1 MTENEA
7 RQVIECI
14 GEKLNDNS
22 LVFYTKVEQKALDM
36 ATQAL
41 EEIQQYRALGLT
53 PELIEAMQGHN
64 IAMINDLAEYQALG
78 TVEEVT
84 EAMNLYV
91 AINKVENDLCMLG
104 VPSRAEAREHIKAM
118 ARQLKGKV

>member
-1 MTENEA
+1 MTEQMAIIELQHNIDLPFGGSVSDEA
-7 RQVIECI
+7 SE
-14 GEKLNDNS
+14 
-22 LVFYTKVEQKALDM
+22 M
-36 ATQAL
+36 AIKAL